1 MSVARLYNTKE
12 AILVRD
18 LMISYRGLVFKSDYF
33 KGKFITFEEYLLYT
47 LKLLNNRRVSKE
59 KQIKILYEYEFLM
72 NFPSYILTNI
82 YEKQVD
88 YNYFSIVMSG
98 QSEEQLR
105 SLKKKEKEVR
115 MENYVD
121 SSSEELMN
129 WIDRLE
135 KSYLQNK
142 ELKDLF
148 EKIKYNRVCKDVKF
162 YDLYFKNLS
171 FDQISKLDEFWKAA
185 SQQNYSKDVI
195 QSKWIGDRVFDRFLK
210 YIGLDNVDILEINYD
225 LYDDL
230 ESLSKFM
237 GDSQQDYSDT
247 DCDPHS
253 LGNSKNLKN
262 NNFKKWSP
270 LGACWI
276 NNLIFKWYNK

>member
-18 LMISYRGLVFKSDYF
+18 LMVSYRNLVFESDYF

-59 KQIKILYEYEFLM
+59 RQLEILYQYEFLM

-88 YNYFSIVMSG
+88 CDYFSIVMSD
-98 QSEEQLR
+98 QSEEELR

-115 MENYVD
+115 MCDYVD
-121 SSSEELMN
+121 SSSEELIN
-129 WIDRLE
+129 WIQKLE
-135 KSYLQNK
+135 KSYLQDK
-142 ELKDLF
+142 ELKNLF
-148 EKIKYNRVCKDVKF
+148 EKIKYNRVCKNVKF
-162 YDLYFKNLS
+162 YNLYFKNLS
-171 FDQISKLDEFWKAA
+171 LDQISKLGEFWKAA
-185 SQQNYSKDVI
+185 SQQNCGKNVI
-195 QSKWIGDRVFDRFLK
+195 QSEWVGDSVFERFLK
-210 YIGLDNVDILEINYD
+210 YIGPDNVDALEINYD
-225 LYDDL
+225 LYDDV

-247 DCDPHS
+247 DCGTHS
-253 LGNSKNLKN
+253 LGNSKKLKEQ
-262 NNFKKWSP
+262 
-270 LGACWI
+270 
-276 NNLIFKWYNK
+276 